1 MHAVVL
7 EGLVWV
13 GDFVN
18 FLPVQVAQWI
28 NALTSGIVG
37 RMWAAGRQF
46 ESHVHH
52 ENAFQSKVNLLLIV
66 SRIWQILLSLG
77 PQKVEPRVGDTSTR
91 ISGPDLNIPSL

>member
-37 RMWAAGRQF
+37 TM
-46 ESHVHH
+46 
-52 ENAFQSKVNLLLIV
+52 
-66 SRIWQILLSLG
+66 
-77 PQKVEPRVGDTSTR
+77 
-91 ISGPDLNIPSL
+91 